1 MADRISEQDLERIYD
16 HTIVELYGYVSRRC
30 GGRRELAEDITQET
44 WFRALRHWRERGVPE
59 NQLGWLTTVAR
70 NLVTSYFRRH
80 QPAALDDVSP
90 DEILAAVEA
99 DAVAESAEVAS
110 LVTQALD
117 RIPEAEAKLLETF
130 HYDRMKM
137 SQLAALYG
145 ISERAVEGRLRRAR
159 ERLRREL
166 EVALRGSAN
175 GNGKNGG
182 IA

>member
-1 MADRISEQDLERIYD
+1 MPDRISETELERIYD
-16 HTIVELYGYVSRRC
+16 DTIVELYGYVSRRC
-30 GGRRELAEDITQET
+30 GGRRELAEDITQES
-44 WFRALRHWRERGVPE
+44 WFRALRHWREHGVPK
-59 NQLGWLTTVAR
+59 NPIGWLTTVAR

-90 DEILAAVEA
+90 AEILAAV
-99 DAVAESAEVAS
+99 DANAVSESAEVAS
-110 LVTQALD
+110 LVSQALG
-117 RIPEAEAKLLETF
+117 RIPEAEAQLLETF

-166 EVALRGSAN
+166 EIALK
-175 GNGKNGG
+175 GNGGV
-182 IA
+182 A